1 MDVTPKKL
9 SNSEEFCFLCID
21 NFSLPKSKIKVFG
34 KSALDIP
41 SLILEATK
49 EDVNVYVERERF
61 YICRMKCY
69 NRLLRYQNT
78 LRKVEEISFEI
89 QKDYQSDDSVRVKR
103 LVKEPG
109 RLPEAKKSLKFGDTS
124 SASATCE
131 NSQHLQ
137 VQDVSPALLAAA
149 LTPRIIVTSFARPP
163 VVSFGSVGAIPG
175 IQNSGLIQKAFRD
188 SRMLTSTPRHI
199 KPVLQQQQE
208 VSVTETRETQVHIS
222 VTYPC
227 GKTFRKELK
236 NDLSFIG
243 KAIVHGPHQRIAS
256 AVIKSDTLKQM
267 VVEKVFKLMTLQLNE
282 LCSRKRPCIFRANT
296 KEEIVNFDFEKACL
310 ELKAKAPIFYA
321 FLMTSA
327 CNKKENPEWLP
338 SVVVAGSVLLKQRNS
353 HMNACATVIGILL
366 KSRSLEVRIKKL

>member
-1 MDVTPKKL
+1 MDP
-9 SNSEEFCFLCID
+9 
-21 NFSLPKSKIKVFG
+21 
-34 KSALDIP
+34 
-41 SLILEATK
+41 
-49 EDVNVYVERERF
+49 
-61 YICRMKCY
+61 
-69 NRLLRYQNT
+69 RL
-78 LRKVEEISFEI
+78 
-89 QKDYQSDDSVRVKR
+89 RVKR
-103 LVKEPG
+103 LAKEPG

-124 SASATCE
+124 TTCE
-131 NSQHLQ
+131 NSQHSQ
-137 VQDVSPALLAAA
+137 VQDVSPAALAPA
-149 LTPRIIVTSFARPP
+149 LTPRIIVTSFATPP
-163 VVSFGSVGAIPG
+163 VFSFGSVSPIPG

-188 SRMLTSTPRHI
+188 SRMLTSTPCHV

-236 NDLSFIG
+236 NDLSSIG

-256 AVIKSDTLKQM
+256 AVLKSDTLKQM
-267 VVEKVFKLMTLQLNE
+267 VVEKVLKLMTLQLNE
-282 LCSRKRPCIFRANT
+282 LCSRKRPCIFRAYT

-321 FLMTSA
+321 FLVTSA

-366 KSRSLEVRIKKL
+366 KSRSLEVSIK